1 MTPRKRRQIQ
11 PGVGVQP
18 GDVNHTD
25 AAIGGL
31 GDELQIQDPD
41 DAAVD
46 QVQQDCEAVTG
57 DAAARELDRQVV
69 HRSEII
75 PGGIGVLFGHQQPPL
90 KARCGGQT
98 VRRPHLAGRPDGH
111 RRPAR

>member
-41 DAAVD
+41 DPAID
-46 QVQQDCEAVTG
+46 QVQQDGEAVAG
-57 DAAARELDRQVV
+57 DAAARELDRQVI

-75 PGGIGVLFGHQQPPL
+75 PVEIGLLFGHQRPRL
-90 KARCGGQT
+90 TARRAGQ
-98 VRRPHLAGRPDGH
+98 L
-111 RRPAR
+111 